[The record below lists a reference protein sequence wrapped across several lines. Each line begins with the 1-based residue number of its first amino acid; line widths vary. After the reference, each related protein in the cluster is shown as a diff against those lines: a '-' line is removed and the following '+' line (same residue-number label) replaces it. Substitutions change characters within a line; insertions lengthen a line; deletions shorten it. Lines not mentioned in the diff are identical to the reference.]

1 MKTLVKRVR
10 GDWPPLVVGLAILLA
25 AGGTAVA
32 QESIQV
38 GFASFDSVF
47 NGLFVTY
54 EKGFFKKYGLD
65 AKLVFLESD
74 PRAAQALVA
83 GAVDVVGGSGGSGLN
98 AIANGA
104 DIVFIGGI
112 VNTLTGSMVTRAD
125 LAEAKQLKGGKWA
138 ISSFGAESELAA
150 KKALAHY
157 GLVPGRD
164 VTLVPIGNQSL
175 RYAALESGAV
185 TATTLLPPVLNKA
198 MGDPRF
204 KVWVNL
210 PDIVPDYASGT
221 WLTQR
226 KKLQER
232 RDTIKRFLQAVAE
245 GTHFY
250 RTNKEESIPVIQ
262 KWLKVDDPAVARAA
276 YEYYAPLTPVDL
288 RLTEQS
294 FGPIFENF
302 PEAQKRGLKF
312 ADFTDLSLL
321 AALEKDGFFAK
332 LRP

>member
-1 MKTLVKRVR
+1 MKSRRARSLV
-10 GDWPPLVVGLAILLA
+10 GALVVLLA
-25 AGGTAVA
+25 AAVA
-32 QESIQV
+32 GPAPRALAQEPIQI

-47 NGLFVTY
+47 NGLFVTQ
-54 EKGFFKKYGLD
+54 EKGFFKKHGLD

-83 GAVDVVGGSGGSGLN
+83 GAVDVVGGGGGSGLN

-104 DIVFIGGI
+104 DIVFIGAI
-112 VNTLTGSMVTRAD
+112 VSKLTGSMVSRAD
-125 LAEAKQLKGGKWA
+125 LSDPRQLKGAKWA

-157 GLVPGRD
+157 GLTAGRD

-175 RYAALESGAV
+175 RFAALESGAV
-185 TATTLLPPVLNKA
+185 AATTLLPPVLNKA

-210 PDIVPDYASGT
+210 PEIVPDYVSGA

-226 KKLQER
+226 KRLQER
-232 RDTIKRFLQAVAE
+232 RDTIRRFLQAVAE

-250 RTNKEESIPVIQ
+250 RTNKEESVAVIQ
-262 KWLKVDDPAVARAA
+262 KWLKVEDPAVARAA
-276 YEYYAPLTPVDL
+276 YDYYAPITSVDL
-288 RLTEQS
+288 QMSEKS
-294 FGPIFENF
+294 FAPIFENF

-312 ADFTDLSLL
+312 TDITDLSLV
-321 AALEKDGFFAK
+321 ATLEKEGFFAK
-332 LRP
+332 LKP

>member
-1 MKTLVKRVR
+1 MKWRRRMHTRAAGL
-10 GDWPPLVVGLAILLA
+10 LVVLLM
-25 AGGTAVA
+25 AGMAGPAGA
-32 QESIQV
+32 QEAIKI
-38 GFASFDSVF
+38 GFGSFDSVF
-47 NGLFVTY
+47 NGLFVTQ
-54 EKGFFKKYGLD
+54 ERGFFKKYGLD
-65 AKLVFLESD
+65 STLIFLESD

-98 AIANGA
+98 AITNGA

-112 VNTLTGSMVTRAD
+112 VNTLTGSMVTRANLTD
-125 LAEAKQLKGGKWA
+125 PKQLKGGRWA

-157 GLVPGRD
+157 GLASGRD

-175 RYAALESGAV
+175 RFAALESGAV
-185 TATTLLPPVLNKA
+185 AATTLLPPVLNKA
-198 MGDPRF
+198 TGDPRF

-210 PDIVPDYASGT
+210 PDIVPDYASGA

-226 KKLQER
+226 KTLQER

-250 RTNKEESIPVIQ
+250 RTNKEESIRVIQ
-262 KWLKVDDPAVARAA
+262 KWLKVDDPAVAGAA
-276 YEYYAPLTPVDL
+276 YDYYAPLTPVDL
-288 RLTEQS
+288 RLSEKS
-294 FGPIFENF
+294 FGAIFENF
-302 PEAQKRGLKF
+302 PEAQKKGLKF